1 MGEAMGSLS
10 QGKGIMLIIEA
21 PAKLNLT
28 LEVLGKRPDGYH
40 EIRSVMQT
48 VSLHDKL
55 SFQPAN
61 GINITSGSTEWKP
74 EESLVS
80 RAVSLVQRATSC
92 SRGAAIEM
100 EKHIPLVAGL
110 GGDSS
115 DAAAT
120 LRGLNQ
126 LWELGL
132 SQRKLLELAAQLGSD
147 VPFFIDGG
155 TALAEGRG
163 ELLTP
168 LTPHPRMWF
177 VLVVP
182 DVPRLPEKTKRLY
195 ASLKPEHFTDGHIT
209 QRMIEVLK
217 EGKEVTHSL
226 LFNIFENIAFAP
238 GSKLR
243 LYRELIARMGTDN
256 IHLAGSGPS
265 LFSLVK
271 DEAQA
276 DDLYTRC
283 KDQGMEA
290 YVAGT
295 RAGYS

>member
-1 MGEAMGSLS
+1 
-10 QGKGIMLIIEA
+10 MLIIEA

-28 LEVLGKRPDGYH
+28 LEVLGKRPDDYH

-48 VSLHDKL
+48 VSLRDKL
-55 SFQPAN
+55 SFHPADD
-61 GINITSGSTEWKP
+61 INITSCSAGWKP

-80 RAVSLVQRATSC
+80 RAVSLVQKATSF
-92 SRGAAIEM
+92 SRGAAIEV

-147 VPFFIDGG
+147 VPFFINGG

-168 LTPHPRMWF
+168 LTPPPSMWF

-182 DVPRLPEKTKRLY
+182 DVPKLPEKTKRLY
-195 ASLKPEHFTDGHIT
+195 ASLKPSHFTDGQIT

-217 EGKEVTHSL
+217 EGKEVTPSL
-226 LFNIFENIAFAP
+226 LFNTFENIAFAP
-238 GSKLR
+238 DSKLR
-243 LYRELIARMGTDN
+243 LYRELIARMGADN
-256 IHLAGSGPS
+256 IRLAGSGPS

-283 KDQGMEA
+283 KDQGMEVYLVEMGA
-290 YVAGT
+290 EH
-295 RAGYS
+295 S

>member
-1 MGEAMGSLS
+1 
-10 QGKGIMLIIEA
+10 MLIIEA

-61 GINITSGSTEWKP
+61 DVNITSGSTEWKP

-80 RAVSLVQRATSC
+80 GAVSLVQRATGC
-92 SRGAAIEM
+92 SRGAAIEV

-132 SQRKLLELAAQLGSD
+132 PQRKLLELAAELGSD

-155 TALAEGRG
+155 TALVEGRG
-163 ELLTP
+163 ETLTP
-168 LTPHPRMWF
+168 LPPLPRMWF

-182 DVPRLPEKTKRLY
+182 DVPGLPEKTKRLY
-195 ASLKPEHFTDGHIT
+195 ASLEPGHFTDGHIT
-209 QRMIEVLK
+209 RRMVQALK
-217 EGKEVTHSL
+217 EGKEVTPSL
-226 LFNIFENIAFAP
+226 LFNTFENVAFAP

-243 LYRELIARMGTDN
+243 LYRGHIIKMGADN

-265 LFSLVK
+265 LFSPVK

-283 KDQGMEA
+283 KDQGMEV
-290 YVAGT
+290 YVVET
-295 RAGYS
+295 I

>member
-1 MGEAMGSLS
+1 
-10 QGKGIMLIIEA
+10 MLIIEA

-40 EIRSVMQT
+40 EICSVMQT
-48 VSLHDKL
+48 ISLRDKL

-61 GINITSGSTEWKP
+61 DISITSGSTGWKP

-80 RAVSLVQRATSC
+80 RAVSLAQSATGC
-92 SRGAAIEM
+92 SKGAAIEM

-126 LWELGL
+126 LWELDL
-132 SQRKLLELAAQLGSD
+132 SQRKLLELAAELGSD
-147 VPFFIDGG
+147 VPFFINGG
-155 TALAEGRG
+155 TALTEGRG

-168 LTPHPRMWF
+168 LPPPPGMWF
-177 VLVVP
+177 VLVIP
-182 DVPRLPEKTKRLY
+182 DVPRLQEKTKRLY
-195 ASLKPEHFTDGHIT
+195 ASLKPDYFTDGQIT

-226 LFNIFENIAFAP
+226 LFNIFESIAFAP
-238 GSKLR
+238 DSKLR
-243 LYRELIARMGTDN
+243 LYRELIARMGADN

-265 LFSLVK
+265 LFSLAK

-283 KDQGMEA
+283 KDKGIEA
-290 YVAGT
+290 YIVETGAGH
-295 RAGYS
+295 S